1 MDWAPGPEKM
11 VECEPGELEAP
22 ESLAEPDVAVGQ
34 AAAFSMLPGS
44 TARAGRR
51 ISHKKSAS
59 DTFAFAAGLFQ
70 QEDFYNLLEVPINAI
85 ERKRGET
92 ASGYDL
98 QKTSSSGVLPA
109 DVEADAVAG
118 AVQGQLAVRSS
129 IQQ

>member
-11 VECEPGELEAP
+11 VECELEAP
-22 ESLAEPDVAVGQ
+22 GSVAEPDVAVGQ
-34 AAAFSMLPGS
+34 ASAFTLLPGS
-44 TARAGRR
+44 TARTGRR

-70 QEDFYNLLEVPINAI
+70 QEDFYNLLEVPIDAI
-85 ERKRGET
+85 DWKRGGT

-98 QKTSSSGVLPA
+98 QKASSSGVLPA

-118 AVQGQLAVRSS
+118 AVQVCQGR
-129 IQQ
+129 